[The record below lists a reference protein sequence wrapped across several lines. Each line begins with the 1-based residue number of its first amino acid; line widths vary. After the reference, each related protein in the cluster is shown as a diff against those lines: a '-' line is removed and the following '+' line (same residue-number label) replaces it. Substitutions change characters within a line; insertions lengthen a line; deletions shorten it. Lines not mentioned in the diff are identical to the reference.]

1 MKQTLWTRDFTRIT
15 AATALGAAGGI
26 ISQFALSFLV
36 FDETGSTLAA
46 ALSVAIQLIPMVLL
60 PLIIAPMMDRLPR
73 KPFLVW
79 GDLLNGVCYAG
90 AGIFLLHNAFSYTA
104 YLAFSLLVSCL
115 GAFDELAYN
124 SFYPL
129 LLPEGQEQRA
139 YTVSAMLYPIL
150 KVLMMPLAALLYDTL
165 GVGRLLL
172 IQEPLLSLKTW
183 WRDVREAAD
192 YLRQERG
199 LHGLYTYMAVTNG
212 MAMGY
217 APLLIA
223 FFRTAQGF
231 TTAMYSF
238 FSVAEFT
245 GRTIGGVVRYRFSLP
260 ERKRFGFLFGVYQT
274 YELMDACLLWLPYPL
289 MLVNRALCGFLG
301 IQSATIRQAAVQRYI
316 PDRLRARLN
325 AYESLLCT
333 AAGAV
338 LSLAIGAL
346 GEVLDYRLCMT
357 ICGLTTM
364 LVCWLTVFLRRRQ
377 VQQVLASRPN
387 AAQPGVPQ

>member
-1 MKQTLWTRDFTRIT
+1 M
-15 AATALGAAGGI
+15 
-26 ISQFALSFLV
+26 
-36 FDETGSTLAA
+36 
-46 ALSVAIQLIPMVLL
+46 
-60 PLIIAPMMDRLPR
+60 
-73 KPFLVW
+73 
-79 GDLLNGVCYAG
+79 
-90 AGIFLLHNAFSYTA
+90 
-104 YLAFSLLVSCL
+104 
-115 GAFDELAYN
+115 
-124 SFYPL
+124 
-129 LLPEGQEQRA
+129 LPEGQEERA

-172 IQEPLLSLKTW
+172 IQAVLSVLAALIENSIHVQEDRRDQEPLLSLKTW
-183 WRDVREAAD
+183 WRDVQEAAD

-199 LHGLYTYMAVTNG
+199 LHGLYVYMAVTNG

-338 LSLAIGAL
+338 LSLAIGVL

>member
-1 MKQTLWTRDFTRIT
+1 
-15 AATALGAAGGI
+15 
-26 ISQFALSFLV
+26 
-36 FDETGSTLAA
+36 
-46 ALSVAIQLIPMVLL
+46 
-60 PLIIAPMMDRLPR
+60 
-73 KPFLVW
+73 
-79 GDLLNGVCYAG
+79 
-90 AGIFLLHNAFSYTA
+90 
-104 YLAFSLLVSCL
+104 
-115 GAFDELAYN
+115 
-124 SFYPL
+124 
-129 LLPEGQEQRA
+129 
-139 YTVSAMLYPIL
+139 MLYPIL

-172 IQEPLLSLKTW
+172 IQAVLSVLAALIENSIHVQEDRRDQEPLLSLKTW

-274 YELMDACLLWLPYPL
+274 YELMDACRNYADKTGRRLTFEYSLVGGVNDTKEDAEELIGLAAPL
-289 MLVNRALCGFLG
+289 GSHVNLIPVNPIKERDFV
-301 IQSATIRQAAVQRYI
+301 QSNHAAIAAFQKRLEKGGVNVTIRREMGRDI
-316 PDRLRARLN
+316 D
-325 AYESLLCT
+325 
-333 AAGAV
+333 GA
-338 LSLAIGAL
+338 
-346 GEVLDYRLCMT
+346 
-357 ICGLTTM
+357 CGQ
-364 LVCWLTVFLRRRQ
+364 LRRRHMEEQ
-377 VQQVLASRPN
+377 SE
-387 AAQPGVPQ
+387 